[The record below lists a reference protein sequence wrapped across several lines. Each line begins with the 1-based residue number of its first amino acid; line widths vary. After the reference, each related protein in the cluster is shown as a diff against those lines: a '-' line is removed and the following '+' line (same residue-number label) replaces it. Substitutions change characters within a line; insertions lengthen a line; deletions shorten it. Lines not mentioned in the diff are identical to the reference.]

1 MKERNLNF
9 ETLCVQGGY
18 NPKPGEP
25 RILPII
31 QSTTYKYEDPDHV
44 AALFDLKEEGHM
56 YSRISN
62 PTVSAFEEKIALLEG
77 GVGAVAVSSGQSA
90 TALAILNICTNGDHI
105 LASST
110 LYGGTFTLISST
122 LKKFGIEVTF
132 VDPYLTR
139 EEILEYAKENTK
151 LVFGESIGNPGL
163 NILDF
168 DKFSQ
173 VSKKIKVPFIVDNT
187 LITPY
192 LLNPFKHG
200 ANIVVHSA
208 TKYIDGHAS
217 SVGGV
222 IVDGGNFDWTSGKFD
237 ELVSPDPT
245 YNGISYIEKFKNLA
259 YITKLRVQLLRDLG
273 NCLSP
278 FNSFLFNFGVETLHL
293 RMERHSENASKLATF
308 LEKHKNVKWVNYP
321 YLKSSKTYDNAQKY
335 LKKGASG
342 ILTFGIEGGID
353 TAKAFI
359 KNLQLTS
366 LVVHVAD
373 TRTSVLHPASTTHR
387 QLSEKDQLNAGVTP
401 DLIRVSVGIESI
413 DDIIDDFNYA
423 LNNI

>member
-1 MKERNLNF
+1 MKERKLNF
-9 ETLCVQGGY
+9 ETLCIHGGY

-31 QSTTYKYEDPDHV
+31 QSTTYKYEDSDHV

-62 PTVSAFEEKIALLEG
+62 PTVASFEKKIALLEG

-122 LKKFGIEVTF
+122 LKKFGIDVTF
-132 VDPYLTR
+132 VDPNLPK
-139 EEILEYAKENTK
+139 EKILEYAKENTK

-173 VSKKIKVPFIVDNT
+173 IAKTIKVPFIVDNT

-192 LLNPFKHG
+192 LLKPLELG
-200 ANIVVHSA
+200 ANIVIHSA

-217 SVGGV
+217 SIGGV

-245 YNGISYIEKFKNLA
+245 YNGISYVEKFKDLA

-293 RMERHSENASKLATF
+293 RMQRHSENALKLANF
-308 LEKHKNVKWVNYP
+308 LEKHRNVKWVNYP
-321 YLKSSKTYDNAQKY
+321 YLKNSKTYDNAQKY

-342 ILTFGIEGGID
+342 ILTFGIQGGID
-353 TAKAFI
+353 NAKSFI

-387 QLSEKDQLNAGVTP
+387 QLSEKDQLNAGVTT

-413 DDIIDDFNYA
+413 DDIIKDFNSA